1 MFTKLQGQGI
11 TKTYQ
16 SYVQTSDS
24 DMTLSDP
31 TTMEV
36 NMKDCQAVTAFSAD
50 LQVLCKESII
60 LAYPKLNRIFFVLG
74 YALFDMSCCCG
85 LE

>member
-1 MFTKLQGQGI
+1 MFTQLQGQGI

-16 SYVQTSDS
+16 SYVQTSES

-36 NMKDCQAVTAFSAD
+36 NMKDCRAVNAFSAD

-60 LAYPKLNRIFFVLG
+60 LAYPNLNRIFFVLG